1 MKILKVFSEAFT
13 YQCATRDNLGLAMK
27 ATYCEIDG
35 KPKEIFKDPKTTVA
49 SGMSKK
55 SLRGLIKVDYDI
67 DGNVKAYDRVTPAEE
82 EQGLLQTVFV
92 DGEITRET
100 TLAEIRKIR
109 NGNVMSLIE
118 TEPGVYQA

>member
-109 NGNVMSLIE
+109 NENVMRL
-118 TEPGVYQA
+118 TLG